1 MVSYHSNV
9 CRPIKR
15 LLYDRELF
23 RNTRCVPPP
32 YRTRKCVSRNTC
44 REWFVRSFG
53 LLAQLL
59 SGARKKRLPRMT
71 VKSWRKGRIKNGSI
85 TAVIDIERNFFLK
98 ASFGLMQLHTPAGAR
113 DILSN
118 LSDTFFVL
126 FKHASPR

>member
-1 MVSYHSNV
+1 MSRMVCSLIWPP
-9 CRPIKR
+9 RAAAQ
-15 LLYDRELF
+15 
-23 RNTRCVPPP
+23 RC
-32 YRTRKCVSRNTC
+32 T
-44 REWFVRSFG
+44 
-53 LLAQLL
+53 
-59 SGARKKRLPRMT
+59 KKRLPRMT